1 MSTLSGKPANPI
13 DLSAYALQKAGERAE
28 RNSGDNDRSPYAP
41 KEAWRRTDAQLPT
54 PVRAP
59 EGLRERSGRDV
70 AQAEESTIEGDD
82 APEPGWPRANAQAGR
97 VRSVPAAFDDED
109 VPEHPAD
116 LDDLRSSESDELR
129 SSESSDWYDQPPLAP
144 REG

>member
-41 KEAWRRTDAQLPT
+41 KEARRRMDAQMPT

-59 EGLRERSGRDV
+59 EGLRERSGRD
-70 AQAEESTIEGDD
+70 AADESIIEGDD
-82 APEPGWPRANAQAGR
+82 APEPGWPRASAQASR
-97 VRSVPAAFDDED
+97 VRSVP
-109 VPEHPAD
+109 
-116 LDDLRSSESDELR
+116 
-129 SSESSDWYDQPPLAP
+129 
-144 REG
+144 